1 MDEKEEDKSEESF
14 QKHLVFYQKLNGTIS
29 EIEKEMTDMSKH
41 LVFYQKLNGT
51 ISEIEKEMTDM
62 SDEKLLKH
70 LKERIE
76 AIELDKTRI
85 RKLFPSVDAKTWD
98 GLD

>member
-14 QKHLVFYQKLNGTIS
+14 QKHMVFYQKLNETIF
-29 EIEKEMTDMSKH
+29 EIEKEMA
-41 LVFYQKLNGT
+41 
-51 ISEIEKEMTDM
+51 EM

-70 LKERIE
+70 LKERID

-85 RKLFPSVDAKTWD
+85 RKLFPRVDEKTWND
-98 GLD
+98 LDKKN

>member
-14 QKHLVFYQKLNGTIS
+14 Q
-29 EIEKEMTDMSKH
+29 KH

-85 RKLFPSVDAKTWD
+85 RKLFPSVDATTWD
-98 GLD
+98 DLDKKN